1 MIRLV
6 NVTWVDLV
14 SLTVVRSQT
23 ARWSRCCWRLWV
35 GRYGSGLLAS
45 MAVSCTNVAMMVS
58 CLVGISAVKR
68 RYNRGPS
75 TLHWGTPA
83 CIGKTLEVDAL
94 NFIWEYCSVR
104 YDLRRR

>member
-68 RYNRGPS
+68 RYNGGP
-75 TLHWGTPA
+75 
-83 CIGKTLEVDAL
+83 
-94 NFIWEYCSVR
+94 VR
-104 YDLRRR
+104 YIGGLRRV

>member
-14 SLTVVRSQT
+14 SLTVTLQVRSQT

-35 GRYGSGLLAS
+35 VRYGSGLLAI
-45 MAVSCTNVAMMVS
+45 MAVSCANVAMMVS

-68 RYNRGPS
+68 RYNGGP
-75 TLHWGTPA
+75 
-83 CIGKTLEVDAL
+83 
-94 NFIWEYCSVR
+94 VR
-104 YDLRRR
+104 YIGGLRRV